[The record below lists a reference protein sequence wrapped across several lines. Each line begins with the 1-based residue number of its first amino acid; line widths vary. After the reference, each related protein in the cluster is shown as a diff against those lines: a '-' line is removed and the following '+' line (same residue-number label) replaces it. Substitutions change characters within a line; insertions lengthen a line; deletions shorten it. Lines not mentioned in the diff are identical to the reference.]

1 MALKIIHAEKAY
13 IIVDSESQEQPR
25 LDLMRIVVQLRAEL
39 IQAREELTLNAKM
52 LARQCDLARD
62 AEIERD
68 ALARECNQPEED
80 REYNAQLVEE
90 LDVKL
95 AQAHVNLA
103 QALNERDEAE
113 ADYVLAAEKAVRT
126 QQELGRERQI
136 TEGLKRKLAKTEA
149 KYLHWFGIAQKR
161 AWRQATLDAA
171 EATLANCEIA
181 GIYDTFDGLPDAIE
195 QMSSHIREL
204 GEQLEAERA
213 LMPEVERELKREL
226 KQRQRQIDLLSNAEK
241 AEYQSRRQ
249 AERRAE
255 NAEQHAERAE
265 ALAALVT
272 EETAALMEWLANNIL
287 HTSNC
292 PEPENMHG
300 RDARALAARIREALE
315 TDDETR

>member
-1 MALKIIHAEKAY
+1 MTLKIIHAEKAY

-39 IQAREELTLNAKM
+39 IQACEELTLNARM
-52 LARQCDLARD
+52 LARQCN
-62 AEIERD
+62 
-68 ALARECNQPEED
+68 LAREAES
-80 REYNAQLVEE
+80 
-90 LDVKL
+90 
-95 AQAHVNLA
+95 
-103 QALNERDEAE
+103 ERDEMKRQ
-113 ADYVLAAEKAVRT
+113 LEKKYT
-126 QQELGRERQI
+126 RQ
-136 TEGLKRKLAKTEA
+136 
-149 KYLHWFGIAQKR
+149 FGIAQEQ
-161 AWRQATLDAA
+161 AWRLALLDRA
-171 EATLANCEIA
+171 EAALAGCGIA